1 MVAKDISCCFVWKH
15 KLAIKSI
22 LNLFERGRIVRSPRI
37 LRVTFQTDIQNMRP
51 ERSLFM
57 GYAVLD
63 NIYYEKFLRYYYLKR
78 KNISNN
84 NLPDVLTE
92 ELNESNLSSSFSYQ
106 KFISLMKSNYKLHC

>member
-1 MVAKDISCCFVWKH
+1 M
-15 KLAIKSI
+15 
-22 LNLFERGRIVRSPRI
+22 FERGRIVRSPRSF
-37 LRVTFQTDIQNMRP
+37 RVAIQTDIQNMRP

-57 GYAVLD
+57 GGKYAVLD
-63 NIYYEKFLRYYYLKR
+63 NIYYEEFLRYYYLKR

-106 KFISLMKSNYKLHC
+106 KSISLMKSNYKLHC